1 MLLQIAKASPM
12 MGQIKQMYKAVQMAQ
27 NPQMA
32 LNQMI
37 QNNPNMK
44 QVIDLVNQHGGVD
57 NALNALTSQYGIS
70 QQDLMELLK

>member
-27 NPQMA
+27 NPQIA

>member
-12 MGQIKQMYKAVQMAQ
+12 MGQIKQMYKAVQIAQ